1 MAGSRPE
8 GRRKSRIEQR
18 GSTLRL
24 VVYAGEDPVTG
35 RRVYER
41 ETVKGTDDAD
51 WSRAEKK
58 LRAKDSYAVGAHSCS
73 AQPWSSLDFVDEA
86 GGVGG

>member
-8 GRRKSRIEQR
+8 GRRKGRIEQR
-18 GSTLRL
+18 GSTLRV

-41 ETVKGTDDAD
+41 ETIKGADDAA
-51 WSRAEKK
+51 WRRAEKK
-58 LRAKDSYAVGAHSCS
+58 LTELRAKSSNS
-73 AQPWSSLDFVDEA
+73 ATHPHR
-86 GGVGG
+86 